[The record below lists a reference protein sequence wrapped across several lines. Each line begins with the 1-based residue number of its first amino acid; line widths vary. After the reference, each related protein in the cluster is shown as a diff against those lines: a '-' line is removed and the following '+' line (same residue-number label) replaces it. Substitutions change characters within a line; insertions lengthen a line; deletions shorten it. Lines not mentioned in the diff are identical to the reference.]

1 MVNIYIRC
9 EDISHFTL
17 FEFTSKIEKNEK
29 WFFSNLGTKTTH
41 ILVAT
46 QRKDC

>member
-1 MVNIYIRC
+1 MVNTYIRC

-29 WFFSNLGTKTTH
+29 CGLFLNFEQL
-41 ILVAT
+41 
-46 QRKDC
+46 